1 VCRPWTGLNALVSSA
16 LRLGRW
22 ACPRWLVDY
31 RLKVVANQMDEN
43 LVTNERLRLEFND
56 WARAGR
62 GEGMEK
68 GHRPVGEQA
77 IELMA
82 LPGMA
87 RVLDVGCGSGWATR
101 LMAEKA
107 INGRIVGIDIAD
119 EMIRLARETSLSFS
133 NVEFRVASAEKLPF
147 LDAEFTHA
155 FSMESLYYYAD
166 MPGALREIKRVL
178 APGGR
183 FVTVVDLYK
192 ENVPSHQW
200 VDQLKVPVQ
209 LLSSADYRSL
219 FGRAGFV
226 NVHDRRLYDPAPI
239 PDNYSG
245 GSFKTREDYL
255 NYKES
260 GSLMLSGKVGE

>member
-1 VCRPWTGLNALVSSA
+1 
-16 LRLGRW
+16 
-22 ACPRWLVDY
+22 
-31 RLKVVANQMDEN
+31 
-43 LVTNERLRLEFND
+43 
-56 WARAGR
+56 
-62 GEGMEK
+62 MEK

-82 LPGMA
+82 LPSTA
-87 RVLDVGCGSGWATR
+87 RVLDVGCGNGWATR

-107 INGRIVGIDIAD
+107 RDGRVAGIDIAD
-119 EMIRLARETSLSFS
+119 EMIRLARETSVSLS

-147 LDAEFTHA
+147 LDGEFTHA

-166 MPGALREIKRVL
+166 IRGALREINRVL
-178 APGGR
+178 ALGGL
-183 FVTVVDLYK
+183 FVTVIDLYK

-219 FGRAGFV
+219 FERAGFV

-245 GSFKTREDYL
+245 GPFKTREDYV
-255 NYKES
+255 NYKGS
-260 GSLMLSGKVGE
+260 GSLMLSGEVGE

>member
-1 VCRPWTGLNALVSSA
+1 
-16 LRLGRW
+16 
-22 ACPRWLVDY
+22 
-31 RLKVVANQMDEN
+31 
-43 LVTNERLRLEFND
+43 
-56 WARAGR
+56 
-62 GEGMEK
+62 MEK

-77 IELMA
+77 IALMSIRSD
-82 LPGMA
+82 A

-107 INGRIVGIDIAD
+107 PHGRVAGIDIAD
-119 EMIRLARETSLSFS
+119 EMIRLARETSVSFS
-133 NVEFRVASAEKLPF
+133 HLEFRVASAEKLPF
-147 LDAEFTHA
+147 SDREFTHA

-166 MPGALREIKRVL
+166 LPGALREIRRVL
-178 APGGR
+178 APGGL

-219 FGRAGFV
+219 FERAGFV
-226 NVHDRRLYDPAPI
+226 NVRDGRLYDPAPI

-245 GSFKTREDYL
+245 GSFKTREDYV

-260 GSLMLSGKVGE
+260 GSLMLSGEVGE